1 MKAVKRKFRIS
12 VALLLAAVIFAAA
25 MPAAAAQ
32 GDQGVEPL
40 RFNDEGKFTIL
51 QFADCQDDILPRRAM
66 LRMMSEAIDTYQP
79 DLVVFTG
86 DNIGGGNNPGY
97 LLTAQAIKAV
107 TAPVAAKGVP
117 FAVVFGNHDHESNV
131 AEEVQL
137 AVYQSIPGCLAYDA
151 DPALYGCAN
160 YNLPVL
166 ASDGSKTSFNL
177 WFFDSN
183 EYDNATGGYD
193 WVRDDQVAWYVDTGN
208 ALAAENGGKVP
219 SLAFQHI
226 CPPETYQLLESVPA
240 GTPDSK
246 NRFGGNWALALNNEV
261 AQGTILEWPC
271 PSDTVSAQ
279 FGAFVSQGDVL
290 GVAVGHDHVNDF
302 VGKYHGV
309 DIIQTP
315 GITYQSYGND
325 SVRGFRVITLDE
337 NNPWTYETQTPT
349 FFDLFGT
356 GPDAQFINT
365 FEGGE
370 FAAFLPGVSDMI
382 VVLIRFY
389 QSMLS
394 MF

>member
-1 MKAVKRKFRIS
+1 MKRRFRIIA
-12 VALLLAAVIFAAA
+12 ALMAAAFLLASAV
-25 MPAAAAQ
+25 PSAAAQ
-32 GDQGVEPL
+32 GLQNAAPL
-40 RFNDEGKFTIL
+40 RFNDDGKFTIL

-66 LRMMSEAIDTYQP
+66 LRMMGEAMDVYRP

-107 TAPVAAKGVP
+107 TAPVAARGIP

-137 AVYQSIPGCLAYDA
+137 SVYQSVPGCLAC
-151 DPALYGCAN
+151 DPEPELYGCAN

-166 ASDGSKTSFNL
+166 SSDGSKTAFNL

-183 EYDNATGGYD
+183 EYDPNGGYD
-193 WVRDDQVAWYVDTGN
+193 WVHDDQVAWYIRTSN
-208 ALAAENGGKVP
+208 ALAAQNGGKVP

-240 GTPDSK
+240 GTPGSRS
-246 NRFGGNWALALNNEV
+246 RFGGNWALSLDTSK

-271 PSDTVSAQ
+271 PSDTVSSQ
-279 FGAFVSQGDVL
+279 FAAFVSQGDVL
-290 GVAVGHDHVNDF
+290 GVAVGHDHINDF
-302 VGKYHGV
+302 VGTYHGV

-315 GITYQSYGND
+315 GITYQSYGDD

-337 NNPWTYETQTPT
+337 RNPWSYETQTPT

-365 FEGGE
+365 FEGSE

-382 VVLIRFY
+382 VGLIRFY
-389 QSMLS
+389 QTLIS

>member
-1 MKAVKRKFRIS
+1 MRRKFRIIA
-12 VALLLAAVIFAAA
+12 ALLVAAVLFASA
-25 MPAAAAQ
+25 MPSAAAQ
-32 GDQGVEPL
+32 GAQGAGPL
-40 RFNDEGKFTIL
+40 RFNDDGKFTIL

-66 LRMMSEAIDTYQP
+66 LRMMGEAMDVYQP

-86 DNIGGGNNPGY
+86 DNIGGGSSPGY

-107 TAPVAAKGVP
+107 TAPVAARGIP
-117 FAVVFGNHDHESNV
+117 FAIVFGNHDHESNV

-137 AVYQSIPGCLAYDA
+137 SVYQSIPGCLAYDA
-151 DPALYGCAN
+151 EPGLYGCAN

-166 ASDGSKTSFNL
+166 SSDGSKTTFNL

-183 EYDNATGGYD
+183 EYDPNGGYD
-193 WVRDDQVAWYVDTGN
+193 WVRDDQVAWYTQTSD
-208 ALAAENGGKVP
+208 ALAAQNGGKVP

-226 CPPETYQLLESVPA
+226 CPPETYQLLESVPV
-240 GTPDSK
+240 GTEGSRQ
-246 NRFGGNWALALNNEV
+246 RFGGNWALALNNEV

-279 FGAFVSQGDVL
+279 FAAFVSQGDVL

-302 VGKYHGV
+302 VGTYHGV

-315 GITYQSYGND
+315 GVTYQSYGDD
-325 SVRGFRVITLDE
+325 SVRGCRVITVDE
-337 NNPWTYETQTPT
+337 SDPWAYETHTPT

-365 FEGGE
+365 FEGSE
-370 FAAFLPGVSDMI
+370 FATFLPGVSDLI
-382 VVLIRFY
+382 VGLIRFY
-389 QSMLS
+389 QSLLS
-394 MF
+394 LF